1 MIKTLSAVIA
11 AIIVTSFVACSND
24 TAKTD
29 QKVTEK
35 RTGDS
40 AAITVDIFV
49 KKACR
54 ATEPAIQLVRDILDN
69 MDVSSELNI
78 VLLKSHS
85 RANELKVIGSPTI
98 RVNGVDIDPAADQI
112 RKYGLT

>member
-1 MIKTLSAVIA
+1 MIKTLSGVIA
-11 AIIVTSFVACSND
+11 AIIVTSFVACSNESVE
-24 TAKTD
+24 TH

-35 RTGDS
+35 TTGDS
-40 AAITVDIFV
+40 AAITVDIYA
-49 KKACR
+49 KKACG
-54 ATEPAIQLVRDILDN
+54 ATEPTIQLVRDILDH

-98 RVNGVDIDPAADQI
+98 RVNDVDIDPAADQV